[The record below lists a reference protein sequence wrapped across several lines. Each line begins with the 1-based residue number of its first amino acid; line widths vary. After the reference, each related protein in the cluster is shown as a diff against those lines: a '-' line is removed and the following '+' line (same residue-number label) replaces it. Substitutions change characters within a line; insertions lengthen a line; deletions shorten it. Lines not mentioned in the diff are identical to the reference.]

1 MLCPSQPIF
10 EFLITFTS
18 IPTEGR
24 RYKLGAISPR
34 RSQIVGNSGVFDT
47 AGIVSGVGSMNCRAS
62 VFVSVSPIIWPPHV
76 AYAADLLLWARRAEL
91 HGPHC
96 NSNCEH
102 FHAVG

>member
-1 MLCPSQPIF
+1 
-10 EFLITFTS
+10 
-18 IPTEGR
+18 
-24 RYKLGAISPR
+24 
-34 RSQIVGNSGVFDT
+34 
-47 AGIVSGVGSMNCRAS
+47 MNCRAS